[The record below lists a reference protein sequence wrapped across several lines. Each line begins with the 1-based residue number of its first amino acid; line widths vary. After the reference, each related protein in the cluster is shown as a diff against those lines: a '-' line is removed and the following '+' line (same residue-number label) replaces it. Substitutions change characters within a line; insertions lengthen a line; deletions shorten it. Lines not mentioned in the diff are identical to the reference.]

1 MTGAM
6 INDKERFVCVWEE
19 GGGGGGWQ
27 VMCIIYSNKE
37 GWIK

>member
-19 GGGGGGWQ
+19 GGGGMASDVQ
-27 VMCIIYSNKE
+27 NIF
-37 GWIK
+37 

>member
-19 GGGGGGWQ
+19 GGGGGMASD
-27 VMCIIYSNKE
+27 VHNIF
-37 GWIK
+37 